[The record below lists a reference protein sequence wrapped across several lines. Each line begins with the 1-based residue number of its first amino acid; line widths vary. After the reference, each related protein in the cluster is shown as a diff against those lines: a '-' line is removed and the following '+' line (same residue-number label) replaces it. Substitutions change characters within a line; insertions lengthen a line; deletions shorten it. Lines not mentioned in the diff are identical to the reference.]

1 MRHGRGFPL
10 SPSVTLA
17 LGTLLFAVHGEGAPA
32 ETYTPARECA
42 ACHKT
47 IHTYWSE
54 SAHAQAVGPTYRDAL
69 EAAVAAS
76 SDKDGVRQTCVSCH
90 APAAHATGDYA
101 LQGPLAKEAVTCD
114 FCHTVTAV
122 DLGKTG
128 RPFQTEPGRR
138 KLGPLQFAKS
148 PFHDTVYSPLHK
160 ASALLCAGCH
170 EYKNARGVAVLSNY
184 SEWKESAYP
193 ARGMLCQECHMPV
206 VPGATVREGL
216 ASDQRQINLH
226 RMVGG
231 SGYAQIRRGLDLE
244 IASVSLGAASAEVDV
259 VVTNSGVGHA
269 APGGLSTKAIV
280 LAVGVASGSGELQHA
295 RERVYHRTLL
305 DGDGRTLATVPDLF
319 LRAAS
324 IGEDTRLKPGEART
338 EHFTVP
344 LPEGAKAI
352 VARLEYR
359 DASDPKG
366 TKATPVTEERR
377 DLAGR

>member
-1 MRHGRGFPL
+1 MRHRRGV
-10 SPSVTLA
+10 PSSLLPALA
-17 LGTLLFAVHGEGAPA
+17 LGVLVIASRGEGAA
-32 ETYTPARECA
+32 EPYTPAKECA
-42 ACHKT
+42 SCHKA

-69 EAAVAAS
+69 EAAVAGA
-76 SDKDGVRQTCVSCH
+76 SDKDAVRQGCVWCH
-90 APAAHATGDYA
+90 APTTIATRDYA
-101 LQGPLAKEAVTCD
+101 LQGALAREAVTCD

-122 DLGKTG
+122 DLAKAN
-128 RPFQTEPGRR
+128 PFQTEPGRK

-148 PFHDTVYSPLHK
+148 PFHDTAYSPLHK
-160 ASALLCAGCH
+160 ASPLLCAGCH
-170 EYKNARGVAVLSNY
+170 EYRSSTGVAVLSNY
-184 SEWKESAYP
+184 SEWKESPYP

-206 VPGATVREGL
+206 VPGTTVREGL

-231 SGYAQIRRGLDLE
+231 SGYAQIRRGLDLK
-244 IASVSLGAASAEVDV
+244 IASVALRSASADVEV
-259 VVTNSGVGHA
+259 VVTNTGVGHA

-280 LAVGVASGSGELQHA
+280 LVVGAVSSSGELVQPK
-295 RERVYHRTLL
+295 ERVYHRTLL
-305 DGDGRTLATVPDLF
+305 DAQGRALTTVPDLF

-324 IGEDTRLKPGEART
+324 VGEDTRLKSGEVRT
-338 EHFTVP
+338 ERFTLP

-359 DASDPKG
+359 DSSDPKG
-366 TKATPVTEERR
+366 PKTTPVTEERR